1 MPVLE
6 GMACSCPVITTR
18 ASSLPEVGGDAV
30 IYVDPD
36 SVDEMHQA
44 LLDVQNASTR
54 ADLVPGLRQAENFS
68 WSRMAREVG
77 QRLAQWAVEFTAHYR
92 YKPRSRDNSITRSNT
107 PPRTGMRRGRAR
119 WCLSG
124 AIVAVQRV

>member
-1 MPVLE
+1 MLILNDEELQCAYSGALALSYPSRYEGFGLPVLE

-54 ADLVPGLRQAENFS
+54 ADLIARGLRQAENFS

-77 QRLAQWAVEFTAHYR
+77 QRLAQWAVEFTAH
-92 YKPRSRDNSITRSNT
+92 
-107 PPRTGMRRGRAR
+107 
-119 WCLSG
+119 
-124 AIVAVQRV
+124 